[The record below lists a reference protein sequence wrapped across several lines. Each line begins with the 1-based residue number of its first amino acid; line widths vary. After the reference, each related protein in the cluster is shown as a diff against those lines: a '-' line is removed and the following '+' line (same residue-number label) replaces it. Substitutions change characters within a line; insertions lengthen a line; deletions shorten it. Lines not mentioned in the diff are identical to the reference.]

1 MKTNV
6 QALIVSL
13 FLVLVFVVTTV
24 VPAGATYTQVRVEGW
39 DLTSVKYEYPDGHY
53 ATGYAGEF
61 TVSLYDDL
69 LGWGGSQSAFCVDL
83 NSTISQKTY
92 DIDSL
97 LAPAPVSIAWLMDT
111 YAPTSSTTSGA
122 ALQSAIWSALYGGDF
137 SLNGPLDVTRLYNR
151 YMDALGNATIDAEYL
166 LSNYSIVNMN
176 GVQNI
181 LVQTSSSAPVPE
193 PATMVLLGAGLLGL
207 AGVGRKKMRKAS

>member
-1 MKTNV
+1 MKTKV
-6 QALIVSL
+6 QAIIVSF

-24 VPAGATYTQVRVEGW
+24 VTAGATYTQVRVDDW
-39 DLTSVKYEYPDGHY
+39 DLMEIRYEYPDGHY
-53 ATGYAGEF
+53 DTGYAGEF
-61 TVSLYDDL
+61 TISLYDDV

-83 NSTISQKTY
+83 SSSISQRTY

-97 LAPAPVSIAWLMDT
+97 LAPTVEAAWLMDR
-111 YAPTSSTTSGA
+111 YAPTSSTKSGA
-122 ALQSAIWSALYGGDF
+122 ALQSAIWATLYGDDF
-137 SLNGPLDVTRLYNR
+137 TLNGPWDVKMLSNR
-151 YMDALGNATIDAEYL
+151 YMDALGNATIDAGYL

-181 LVQTSSSAPVPE
+181 LVQNSSSAPVPE

-207 AGVGRKKMRKAS
+207 AGVGRKKRRQAS